1 MKTNGVPMSL
11 KTICL
16 FNNNHL
22 KIKIMFYGKRI
33 KKLEQEVAQIAS
45 DLAAAQVKVEAM
57 ELVVAEMIEDN
68 AVMLLN
74 SDSTIEIAKEAGA
87 DERVKRTLE
96 VKDAYEKRLRKFI
109 RQVTSKKKMLTTK
122 IVNDGKDK
130 PEATK

>member
-1 MKTNGVPMSL
+1 MFFGK
-11 KTICL
+11 
-16 FNNNHL
+16 
-22 KIKIMFYGKRI
+22 KIE
-33 KKLEQEVAQIAS
+33 KLEQDVAKLKVE
-45 DLAAAQVKVEAM
+45 LAEAQVKVEAM
-57 ELVVAEMIEDN
+57 ELVVAEIIEDN

-74 SDSTIEIAKEAGA
+74 SDSTVEIAKEAGA

>member
-1 MKTNGVPMSL
+1 
-11 KTICL
+11 
-16 FNNNHL
+16 
-22 KIKIMFYGKRI
+22 
-33 KKLEQEVAQIAS
+33 
-45 DLAAAQVKVEAM
+45 M